1 MKEHTVNL
9 PYPVIDVLLKYSYDP
24 DVIAAHIVALRNAG
38 WTLESIA
45 NPLGM
50 SRERVRQIANTII
63 DTPGAL
69 ALSAAHDLE
78 DVPTAPLRVTKA
90 STRVKRASSPRPLP
104 ENLERMLQLQPLVRQ
119 VRANSPAYRSEAE
132 EYTRLVN
139 EEHAGRGV
147 TLYRLA
153 KELGVT
159 HGALRFR
166 LVRYGYKSTTS
177 TAKVY
182 QTIIDVNRVVVR

>member
-24 DVIAAHIVALRNAG
+24 DVIAAHIVALRKAG
-38 WTLESIA
+38 WTLDSIA
-45 NPLGM
+45 QPLGM
-50 SRERVRQIANTII
+50 SRERVRQIGNTII
-63 DTPGAL
+63 DVPGAL
-69 ALSAAHDLE
+69 ELSASHDLE
-78 DVPTAPLRVTKA
+78 DVPAAPPRVTKA
-90 STRVKRASSPRPLP
+90 STRVKRAPSPRALP

-132 EYTRLVN
+132 EYTRLIN

-147 TLYRLA
+147 SLYRLA

-166 LVRYGYKSTTS
+166 LVRYGYKTTTS
-177 TAKVY
+177 TSKVY
-182 QTIIDVNRVVVR
+182 QTIIDTNRVVVR